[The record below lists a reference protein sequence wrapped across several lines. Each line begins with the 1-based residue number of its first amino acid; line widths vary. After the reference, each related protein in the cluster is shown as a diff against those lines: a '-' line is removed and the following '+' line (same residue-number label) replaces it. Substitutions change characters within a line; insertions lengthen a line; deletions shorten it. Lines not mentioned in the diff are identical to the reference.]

1 MENMEDALGTT
12 IEIQNKQ
19 YRIASILT
27 KNETVLNMI
36 TDNNIYVDSLN
47 KSIVL
52 CDYEESL
59 SLNHEEKD
67 TESYMISMDLNKD
80 SPQLE
85 EVADSFGLPLL
96 TVLQENISSIS

>member
-52 CDYEESL
+52 CDYCL
-59 SLNHEEKD
+59 LY
-67 TESYMISMDLNKD
+67 T
-80 SPQLE
+80 SPSPR
-85 EVADSFGLPLL
+85 D
-96 TVLQENISSIS
+96 

>member
-1 MENMEDALGTT
+1 
-12 IEIQNKQ
+12 
-19 YRIASILT
+19 
-27 KNETVLNMI
+27 MI

-67 TESYMISMDLNKD
+67 IESYVRFLWI
-80 SPQLE
+80 
-85 EVADSFGLPLL
+85 
-96 TVLQENISSIS
+96 

>member
-1 MENMEDALGTT
+1 
-12 IEIQNKQ
+12 
-19 YRIASILT
+19 
-27 KNETVLNMI
+27 MI

-67 TESYMISMDLNKD
+67 IESYMISLDLNKD

-85 EVADSFGLPLL
+85 EVADSFGLP
-96 TVLQENISSIS
+96 